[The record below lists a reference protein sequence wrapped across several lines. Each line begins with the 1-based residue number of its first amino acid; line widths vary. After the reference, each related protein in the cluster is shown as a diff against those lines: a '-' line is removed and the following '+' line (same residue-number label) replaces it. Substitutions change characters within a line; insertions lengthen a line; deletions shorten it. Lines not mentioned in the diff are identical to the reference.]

1 MNQLNS
7 GSAQTRDLGQQNPHL
22 PRTSIGHHPG
32 LIYGFMGSP
41 SSNQQ
46 MLSLPITISN
56 GTLLAPAEQG
66 CRGQFDQ
73 RWIRH
78 PAIPAAIASQ

>member
-7 GSAQTRDLGQQNPHL
+7 GSAQARDLGQQNPHL

-32 LIYGFMGSP
+32 LINGLMGGP
-41 SSNQQ
+41 SGHQQ

-56 GTLLAPAEQG
+56 GTFLSPAEQG
-66 CRGQFDQ
+66 CRSQFDQ

-78 PAIPAAIASQ
+78 PAIPEAIASQ